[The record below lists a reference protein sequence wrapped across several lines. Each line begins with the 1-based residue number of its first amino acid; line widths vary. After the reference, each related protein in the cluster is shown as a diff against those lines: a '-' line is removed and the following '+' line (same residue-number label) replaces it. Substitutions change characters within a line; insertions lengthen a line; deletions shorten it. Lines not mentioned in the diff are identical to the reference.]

1 MDIFSAAS
9 ASLQQHAAA
18 LADPIPNLAS
28 LIAHLLSTP
37 VHGDF
42 FPFPQ
47 FLVIHATKV
56 ALMWSILTRGKP
68 RKDVGVLGDAFGYLV
83 LACE

>member
-18 LADPIPNLAS
+18 LTDPIPHLS
-28 LIAHLLSTP
+28 QLIAHLLSTP
-37 VHGDF
+37 VHGEY

-47 FLVIHATKV
+47 FLVVHATKV
-56 ALMWSILTRGKP
+56 ALVWSIMTRGKA